1 MSQEIIMHSS
11 ICNCPRCQR
20 GETSAF
26 EVLEFPIAQE
36 IYGELEAE
44 SPFGETYGEM
54 ETYGETYGEADGEM
68 PAESPFSEAEEIE
81 LAMELLSVSS
91 EEELDQFLGKFLKRA
106 WKGVKKVG
114 KGVAKV
120 ARPFLKAALPIAG
133 RVLGSFIP
141 IPGVGT
147 AIGGAVGSALG
158 KALEMEFAGMEL
170 EDRELEMAR
179 REVRIAGSAARQ
191 AAQAAPNQNPQAA
204 MQAAW
209 MAAARQHVPQLAQ
222 GKANRFTP
230 SHSASGP
237 ATSGRWFRRG
247 GSIVLLRT

>member
-1 MSQEIIMHSS
+1 MHDST
-11 ICNCPRCQR
+11 CNCPRCQR
-20 GETSAF
+20 EGTFGF
-26 EVLEFPIAQE
+26 EVLEFPMTQE
-36 IYGELEAE
+36 TYGELEAE
-44 SPFGETYGEM
+44 NLFGEIVGETYG
-54 ETYGETYGEADGEM
+54 
-68 PAESPFSEAEEIE
+68 ESPFSEAEEME

-106 WKGVKKVG
+106 WKGIKKVG

-158 KALEMEFAGMEL
+158 KALEMEFAGMEP
-170 EDRELEMAR
+170 EDREFEMAR
-179 REVRIAGSAARQ
+179 RVVRIAGSAARK

-209 MAAARQHVPQLAQ
+209 TTAARRHVPQLAQ
-222 GKANRFTP
+222 GRANRSTP
-230 SHSASGP
+230 SRPVSGP

-247 GSIVLLRT
+247 GNIVLLRT